1 MYRLKDTA
9 GRLSNYAT
17 VTVTVDGF
25 NDAPVAVNDS
35 FTVPFGVSQLLNVL
49 ANDTDL
55 DTPLDQGSI
64 EIGRLAVN
72 GTATATSTGR
82 VRYVPNPGFRGSDS
96 FTYRVKDSLGKW
108 SNEATVSITVNS
120 APVAAND
127 AVVTERNKSISINVT
142 LNDFDP
148 DGSIDRNSVN
158 IVTLPDSG
166 TAVVQPGGT
175 ILYTPLTNFTGVA
188 TFQYVVSDNEGLS
201 SNVADVT
208 VRVVAS
214 LFQNPNNKY
223 DVNADTFVSPID
235 VLVLVNLLNSQGPSI
250 PVSTLPGPPDY
261 VDVNGDGFASPLD
274 VVELINFI
282 NSQGG
287 SGSGEGEGNS
297 VSLVG
302 IQSAPAPE
310 LVLAAEAR
318 NEAIRQ
324 STALGEIFDEEIT
337 TYGPLMATDDS
348 DEASA
353 SSAFL
358 SQIGNE
364 TKRKKSSESSLDDVF
379 LNDDWFLS

>member
-1 MYRLKDTA
+1 M
-9 GRLSNYAT
+9 
-17 VTVTVDGF
+17 
-25 NDAPVAVNDS
+25 
-35 FTVPFGVSQLLNVL
+35 
-49 ANDTDL
+49 
-55 DTPLDQGSI
+55 
-64 EIGRLAVN
+64 
-72 GTATATSTGR
+72 
-82 VRYVPNPGFRGSDS
+82 
-96 FTYRVKDSLGKW
+96 
-108 SNEATVSITVNS
+108 
-120 APVAAND
+120 
-127 AVVTERNKSISINVT
+127 
-142 LNDFDP
+142 
-148 DGSIDRNSVN
+148 
-158 IVTLPDSG
+158 
-166 TAVVQPGGT
+166 
-175 ILYTPLTNFTGVA
+175 
-188 TFQYVVSDNEGLS
+188 
-201 SNVADVT
+201 
-208 VRVVAS
+208 
-214 LFQNPNNKY
+214 
-223 DVNADTFVSPID
+223 
-235 VLVLVNLLNSQGPSI
+235 
-250 PVSTLPGPPDY
+250 STLPGPPDY

-337 TYGPLMATDDS
+337 TYGPLMATDES